1 MYMSFVRTNL
11 ATHPLQIWATT
22 VTKKHHFIEE
32 QFGSQS
38 QFAMFDIATY
48 TTPPLTTIRQ
58 PRFELGQRAM
68 HMRLNLLD
76 GQASENQTVPG
87 ELVLRQTTAR
97 LVLDNNRGRALSF
110 AVSTLEKIRICL
122 EICSQTQL

>member
-68 HMRLNLLD
+68 HMRLNLL
-76 GQASENQTVPG
+76 
-87 ELVLRQTTAR
+87 
-97 LVLDNNRGRALSF
+97 ALSF

-122 EICSQTQL
+122 EIRSQTQL